1 MAEFFQN
8 PEDLG
13 GWIKSKKSGDEA
25 ATELMG
31 VIKTLYQN
39 VNVAEEDEQSIFD
52 SCKQVYT
59 QENNNDNHAAEIL
72 FGVLSKHN
80 ITTLRKEAKVNMKNK
95 TVTSKVV
102 TATEI
107 KEAQSPESRQR
118 NGWVKGMRNKW
129 NRVVDGFNEGTP
141 WREDRDKMYN
151 FTHYYTDAI
160 SFDEDPTH
168 VYSGEAIWRMHIMDK
183 FSSETQDKD
192 GRWVGGYINDRYHVF
207 PDAGTPANP
216 EVDRMQGN
224 QMELAAG
231 ERTRKPRPHQY
242 SIERRMEEA
251 RGHKTT
257 DLEATSASFNKLTKI
272 ASKLPVEREEDRIY
286 KIITDVFDMREAG
299 IDYEKRLEMLSEHYE
314 ASITGIAQ
322 IEKIASNLVEK
333 HNGIG
338 YELQKQAQSKRIE
351 QPVTV
356 ELEGGGF
363 KNLNQGDVVREI
375 GKGTVMLPNGSI
387 GTIKEDP
394 TMPSVNNAQEN
405 ANPEDQVN
413 PEDEYLDAA
422 FDVGG
427 KKSDKTD
434 KVQNANITQADET
447 NFPISGM

>member
-1 MAEFFQN
+1 MSEFFQN

-25 ATELMG
+25 ASELMG

-39 VNVAEEDEQSIFD
+39 VNVAESDEQSIFD
-52 SCKQVYT
+52 SCKQVYET
-59 QENNNDNHAAEIL
+59 QENTDNHAAEIL

-80 ITTLRKEAKVNMKNK
+80 ITTLKKEAKVKEVKMNK
-95 TVTSKVV
+95 K
-102 TATEI
+102 EI
-107 KEAQSPESRQR
+107 VKEAQSPVSRQR
-118 NGWVKGMRNKW
+118 NGWVKGERNKW

-141 WREDRDKMYN
+141 WREDRDKMFN

-168 VYSGEAIWRMHIMDK
+168 VYSGEALWRMHIMDK
-183 FSSETQDKD
+183 FSTETQNKD

-216 EVDRMQGN
+216 DVDRMGGN

-257 DLEATSASFNKLTKI
+257 DLEATATTFSKLTKI
-272 ASKLPVEREEDRIY
+272 ASNASKMPVERSEDRIY

-299 IDYEKRLEMLSEHYE
+299 IDYSKRLEMLSEHYE

-322 IEKIASNLVEK
+322 IEKIANTLIEK

-338 YELQKQAQSKRIE
+338 YEMNGEIQRQAQSKTIT
-351 QPVTV
+351 QPTKV
-356 ELEGGGF
+356 ELRDGSVIDLTVGEVVADKLGGVIQLQDG
-363 KNLNQGDVVREI
+363 RE
-375 GKGTVMLPNGSI
+375 GTVVADSNA
-387 GTIKEDP
+387 
-394 TMPSVNNAQEN
+394 MPI
-405 ANPEDQVN
+405 ANPTN
-413 PEDEYLDAA
+413 PNIPPEAPEADPKAKKELDELYGQDTNSVETDFSVTSVDGLN
-422 FDVGG
+422 G
-427 KKSDKTD
+427 K
-434 KVQNANITQADET
+434 
-447 NFPISGM
+447 